1 MAQGVQT
8 SRAFMTSTAEIS
20 GTPLENA
27 GGRVERRLSGW
38 LVVALLVV
46 MAAAIFH
53 PIRKFDFVNFDDDLY
68 LYTNPWLRQG
78 ITAKSL
84 EWAFTAQLTHFSQR
98 AEYWSP
104 ITLLTRLFDAE
115 FFGIN
120 AGPHHVTSAVLHT
133 LNAVLLFFAMRTLTG
148 ASYRSAFVAMLFLV
162 HPQNIEPVGWL
173 SARKDI
179 VSGTFFFLILW
190 AYAWYARQPSRLRY
204 ALLLLAF
211 CGGCMAKPMVVSVPL
226 ILMLLDFWPL
236 RRWPV
241 RGAGRELV
249 LRLIGEK
256 LPLMILA
263 AIIAALAVLSQKEWG
278 AMQSADRMPLGVR
291 MANALVSYATYF
303 RRVFWPNDLAI
314 FYPHPGSALPMWQ
327 AGVAL
332 LVLIAITAGALLLAR
347 QAGYLIV
354 GWLWFGLSLGPVIGL
369 VQIGNQSMAD
379 RYMYQAGV
387 GIFVAVVWGFAEMFE
402 RRQRFAIAIGV
413 VAVLALAIGTS
424 WQLATWQNS
433 VTAFSRALAVT
444 KNNDMAMLNLGSAY
458 YVNGDLP
465 RAHEYFLQSL
475 RLRPKQPKG
484 WNNLAAVMND
494 LGREKEAMEAYR
506 IAVEMDPNGV
516 KSQFYYARL
525 LLKHGQGEEA
535 EMRLRRVI
543 ELEPGWAEPY
553 FELGR
558 WLTTKERWDEAGKML
573 GNFLQLR
580 PQDKVARELMGVV
593 EAKREGGR

>member
-1 MAQGVQT
+1 MP
-8 SRAFMTSTAEIS
+8 STTDIS
-20 GTPLENA
+20 ETPLNNA
-27 GGRVERRLSGW
+27 DSRVQWRLKAW
-38 LVVALLVV
+38 LVAALLIV
-46 MAAAIFH
+46 MGAAIFH
-53 PIRKFDFVNFDDDLY
+53 PIRKFDFLNFDDDLY

-78 ITAKSL
+78 FTAKSV
-84 EWAFTAQLTHFSQR
+84 EWAFTAQLTQPSQR

-104 ITLLTRLFDAE
+104 ITLLTRLFDAQ

-133 LNAVLLFFAMRTLTG
+133 LNAVLLFFAMRSLTG

-162 HPQNIEPVGWL
+162 HPHNIEPVGWL

-204 ALLLLAF
+204 AVLLLAF

-226 ILMLLDFWPL
+226 ILLLLDFWPL
-236 RRWPV
+236 HRWPV
-241 RGAGRELV
+241 KVAGRESV

-256 LPLMILA
+256 LPLMI
-263 AIIAALAVLSQKEWG
+263 IAALIGGLAVLSQKEWG
-278 AMQSADRMPLGVR
+278 AIQSMDHFPLGIRVS
-291 MANALVSYATYF
+291 NALVSYATYF

-314 FYPHPGSALPMWQ
+314 FYPHPGSTLPMWQ

-332 LVLIAITAGALLLAR
+332 LLLIAITTGALLLAR
-347 QAGYLIV
+347 RAGYLIV

-369 VQIGNQSMAD
+369 VQIGAQSMAD

-387 GIFVAVVWGFAEMFE
+387 GIFVAVVWGVAEAFG
-402 RRQRFAIAIGV
+402 RRQRLAFAVGTA
-413 VAVLALAIGTS
+413 AVLALAIGTS
-424 WQLATWQNS
+424 RQLATWQNS
-433 VTAFSRALAVT
+433 VTVFSRAISVT

-506 IAVEMDPNGV
+506 IAVAMDPNGA

-525 LLKHGQGEEA
+525 LLKHGQQEEA
-535 EMRLRRVI
+535 EMRLRRAI
-543 ELEPGWAEPY
+543 ELEPGWADPY

-580 PQDKVARELMGVV
+580 PQDKAARELMGLV
-593 EAKREGGR
+593 EARRAGGR